1 MSRRLEVDLEL
12 KKKIRKYSQMK
23 DTWWYLREGQNKEIF
38 VESGNSFQNID
49 KMKMGATVLRLQQ
62 FGYNNC
68 FIATTLITTVSIT
81 TFDAVKCAKNLYHA
95 TNFKI

>member
-1 MSRRLEVDLEL
+1 
-12 KKKIRKYSQMK
+12 MK
-23 DTWWYLREGQNKEIF
+23 DTWWYLPEGWNKEIF

-62 FGYNNC
+62 FGYNNLLNYSCLDFNSLRYNNC